1 MIAAIS
7 LMRRR
12 DDVPLGR
19 FRRHWL
25 DVHGPLVCAFPGL
38 KDYVQ
43 LHVLDSPATNA
54 AARAMRIDGFPILV
68 FDSEADRKAATGS
81 PEMAACNVD
90 SQLFIGAV
98 ARVMSRQD
106 DVEPITAVGR
116 ARLLVLYPQ
125 GTGADEVETGIG
137 RLRALPRHYGLRRYT
152 VLGQGRA
159 PASVIPHLEVPVAA
173 AAQVWFESMVELEGA
188 VEGLEAGAAAT
199 FATEEHRLV

>member
-25 DVHGPLVCAFPGL
+25 DVHGPLVCGFPAL

-43 LHVLDSPATNA
+43 LHVLNSPATNA
-54 AARAMRIDGFPILV
+54 AAQAMRVDGFPILV
-68 FDSEADRKAATGS
+68 FDSDADRQAAHGS

-90 SQLFIGAV
+90 SRLFIGAV
-98 ARVMSRQD
+98 ARVVSRQD

-116 ARLLVLYPQ
+116 ARLMVLYPA
-125 GTGADEVETGIG
+125 GMDAADVATGIA
-137 RLRALPRHYGLRRYT
+137 RLRDLPRHYGLRRYT
-152 VLGQGRA
+152 VLDQGRA
-159 PASVIPHLEVPVAA
+159 PASVIPHLDAPVAA
-173 AAQVWFESMVELEGA
+173 AAQVWFESVVELEGA
-188 VEGLEAGAAAT
+188 VEGLDAAGAVL

>member
-1 MIAAIS
+1 MIASIS

-25 DVHGPLVCAFPGL
+25 DVHGPLVCAFPAL
-38 KDYVQ
+38 RDYVQ

-68 FDSEADRKAATGS
+68 FGNDADRQLAHGS

-90 SQLFIGAV
+90 SRLFIGAV
-98 ARVMSRQD
+98 ARVISRQD

-116 ARLLVLYPQ
+116 ARLMALYPS
-125 GTGADEVETGIG
+125 GASPAAVEAGIG
-137 RLRALPRHYGLRRYT
+137 RLRDLPRHYGLRRYQ
-152 VLGQGRA
+152 VLDQGRA
-159 PASVIPHLEVPVAA
+159 PASVIPHLDVPVAA

-188 VEGLEAGAAAT
+188 MEGFDAAEAAL